1 MLSLA
6 RASFHS
12 QMGDLTYPILMNRLW
27 VEMEN
32 SRVPGVMRTPPNLL
46 YTGQSFQFQQTPM
59 ELRELA
65 METYF
70 YLLRN
75 GYAVGKPSD
84 DYQNAPNP
92 HLYRW
97 TERGLQWI
105 AGAEPVP
112 ENAGAYLEFLRSR
125 VSPLDPVIEQYVLEA
140 VAAFERQAHFAS
152 AVMLGAASEKALYAL
167 AESLLGAIKN
177 GKERENLQNLFDR
190 RRLFALFALVQKT
203 ISVASKKALPHA
215 ISEGATTHMMS
226 IYEAIRVQRNDAVHP
241 MNASVSADSVR
252 FLLVSFP
259 YALQRAEALR
269 TWFSSNSLSI

>member
-1 MLSLA
+1 VTQHTYSLSWMLSHA

-32 SRVPGVMRTPPNLL
+32 SRVPGVERTPLNLN

-65 METYF
+65 METFF

-75 GYAVGKPSD
+75 GYAVGRPSD
-84 DYQNAPNP
+84 DYMNAPNP
-92 HLYRW
+92 HSYRW

-140 VAAFERQAHFAS
+140 VTAFERQAHFAS

-177 GKERENLQNLFDR
+177 SNEREKLQNLFDR
-190 RRLFALFALVQKT
+190 RRLLLSSISCRRPYPLLQKRRCPT
-203 ISVASKKALPHA
+203 QFQKV
-215 ISEGATTHMMS
+215 
-226 IYEAIRVQRNDAVHP
+226 RQR
-241 MNASVSADSVR
+241 
-252 FLLVSFP
+252 
-259 YALQRAEALR
+259 
-269 TWFSSNSLSI
+269 T